1 MNFAIDRIEALL
13 LIAAL
18 VAMAAR
24 RMRVPYS
31 VGLVVAGI
39 ALSYFSSVTGFALTK
54 ELIFGAFLPPLVFE
68 AALFI
73 HWRELKADLGVI
85 VALATAG
92 VAASAAVTAAGMHF
106 IADWA
111 WSPALVFGALIAA
124 TDPVS
129 VIATFKEAG
138 VKGRLRLLVEAESLF
153 NDSTAAILFG
163 LAVAFATGAGATGAS
178 VSWTLVENIGGG
190 LLVGASVAG
199 ATLLLS
205 GRTTD
210 HLVELTFT
218 TVAAYGSFLIAE
230 HYHFSGVLATLVCG
244 LMVGNI
250 GPLGSI
256 SPKGRE
262 AVESFWEYAAF
273 VVNSLIFMLIG
284 IREAAQDFR
293 HVLWPATAAI
303 LLVTL
308 GRAVAIYP
316 LCALFAQT
324 ARRVTRRHQH
334 VLFWGGLRGA
344 LALALALGLPD
355 STPLREEILAVTFAV
370 VAFSLVVQG
379 LTMTPLLRRVGELPD
394 AAPPTRLPAQ
404 GVTKRAS

>member
-1 MNFAIDRIEALL
+1 MNLSIDRIEALL
-13 LIAAL
+13 LLAAL

-31 VGLVVAGI
+31 IGLVVAGI
-39 ALSYFSSVTGFALTK
+39 ALSFITTAPTFTLTK

-73 HWRELKADLGVI
+73 TWRELKADLGVI
-85 VALATAG
+85 LSLATVG
-92 VAASAAVTAAGMHF
+92 VTAAAAVTALGMHLL
-106 IADWA
+106 AGWA
-111 WSPALVFGALIAA
+111 WGPATVFGALIAA

-163 LAVAFATGAGATGAS
+163 VAVAVAMGSRATGIGI
-178 VSWTLVENIGGG
+178 SWTLFTNVGGG
-190 LLVGASVAG
+190 LAVGVAVGGAILLVAG
-199 ATLLLS
+199 Q
-205 GRTTD
+205 TTD

-218 TVAAYGSFLIAE
+218 TVAAYSSFLIAE
-230 HYHFSGVLATLVCG
+230 HFHFSGVLATLVCG
-244 LMVGNI
+244 LLVGNV

-273 VVNSLIFMLIG
+273 VVNSLIFILIG

-293 HVLWPATAAI
+293 HVIGPILIAI
-303 LLVTL
+303 VLVTL

-316 LCALFAQT
+316 LCALFRKGD
-324 ARRVTRRHQH
+324 RRVSAQHQH

-355 STPLREEILAVTFAV
+355 AMPLREEILAVTFAV
-370 VAFSLVVQG
+370 VAFSLFAQG
-379 LTMTPLLRRVGELPD
+379 LTMTPLLRRVGELPGGGGTG
-394 AAPPTRLPAQ
+394 AAEN
-404 GVTKRAS
+404 

>member
-31 VGLVVAGI
+31 IGLVVAGI
-39 ALSYFSSVTGFALTK
+39 GLSFISTSPGFTLTK

-73 HWRELKADLGVI
+73 RWDELKADLGVI
-85 VALATAG
+85 ASLATVG
-92 VAASAAVTAAGMHF
+92 VVASAAITAAGMHF
-106 IADWA
+106 VAGWG
-111 WSPALVFGALIAA
+111 WGPAAVFGSLIAA

-129 VIATFKEAG
+129 VIATFKESG

-163 LAVAFATGAGATGAS
+163 VALTMAMGAGAGAGD
-178 VSWTLVENIGGG
+178 VAVTLVKNVGGG
-190 LLVGASVAG
+190 LLVGGLVAG
-199 ATLLLS
+199 AILLIA
-205 GRTTD
+205 GQTTD

-218 TVAAYGSFLIAE
+218 TVAAYGAFLIAE

-244 LMVGNI
+244 LLVGNV

-256 SPKGRE
+256 SPRGRV

-273 VVNSLIFMLIG
+273 VVNSLIFILIG
-284 IREAAQDFR
+284 VREAAQDF
-293 HVLWPATAAI
+293 HAVLVPIGIAI
-303 LLVTL
+303 LGVTL

-316 LCALFAQT
+316 LCAAFGGTGRAV
-324 ARRVTRRHQH
+324 ARRHQH

-344 LALALALGLPD
+344 LALALALGLPEAM
-355 STPLREEILAVTFAV
+355 PLRDEILAVTFAV
-370 VAFSLVVQG
+370 VAFSLFAQG
-379 LTMTPLLRRVGELPD
+379 LTMTPLLRWAGELPG
-394 AAPPTRLPAQ
+394 PETE
-404 GVTKRAS
+404 RA

>member
-1 MNFAIDRIEALL
+1 MNFSIDRIEALL

-31 VGLVVAGI
+31 IGLVVAGI
-39 ALSYFSSVTGFALTK
+39 ALSFVTTAPGFTLTK

-73 HWRELKADLGVI
+73 HWRELKVDLGVI
-85 VALATAG
+85 ISLATIG
-92 VAASAAVTAAGMHF
+92 VTAAAAVTAIGMHYF
-106 IADWA
+106 AGWA
-111 WSPALVFGALIAA
+111 WGPASVFGALIAA

-129 VIATFKEAG
+129 VIATFKESG

-163 LAVAFATGAGATGAS
+163 VAVAIAMGAGATTGGI
-178 VSWTLVENIGGG
+178 SWTLITNVGGG
-190 LLVGASVAG
+190 LLVGGGVAG
-199 ATLLLS
+199 AILLIA
-205 GRTTD
+205 GQTTD

-244 LMVGNI
+244 LLVGNL

-256 SPKGRE
+256 SAKGRE

-273 VVNSLIFMLIG
+273 VVNSLIFILIG

-293 HVLWPATAAI
+293 HVYWPIVIAI

-316 LCALFAQT
+316 LCAVFRNG
-324 ARRVTRRHQH
+324 ARRVSMQHQH

-355 STPLREEILAVTFAV
+355 GMPQREEILAVTFGV
-370 VAFSLVVQG
+370 VAFSLFAQG
-379 LTMTPLLRRVGELPD
+379 LTMTPLLRRVGELPGAAD
-394 AAPPTRLPAQ
+394 KAVAPPA
-404 GVTKRAS
+404 

>member
-31 VGLVVAGI
+31 IGLVVAGI
-39 ALSYFSSVTGFALTK
+39 SLSFISTDTGFHLTK

-68 AALFI
+68 AALYI
-73 HWRELKADLGVI
+73 KWHELKADLGVI
-85 VALATAG
+85 VTLASAG
-92 VAASAAVTAAGMHF
+92 VVASAAVTAVGMHLL
-106 IADWA
+106 IGWP
-111 WSPALVFGALIAA
+111 WGPAMVFGALIAA

-163 LAVAFATGAGATGAS
+163 IAAAFALGQGTSAS
-178 VSWTLVENIGGG
+178 GVASTLFLNVGGG
-190 LLVGASVAG
+190 LVAG
-199 ATLLLS
+199 AVVAGLMLLIA
-205 GRTTD
+205 GHTTD

-230 HYHFSGVLATLVCG
+230 HFHFSGVLATLMCG
-244 LMVGNI
+244 LLVGNI

-273 VVNSLIFMLIG
+273 VVNSLIFILIG
-284 IREAAQDFR
+284 VREAAQSFR
-293 HVLWPATAAI
+293 NMLWPIVVAI
-303 LLVTL
+303 VLVTL
-308 GRAVAIYP
+308 GRAAAIYP
-316 LCALFAQT
+316 LCAMFRRSR
-324 ARRVTRRHQH
+324 RRVAMSHQH

-344 LALALALGLPD
+344 LALALALGLSDAMPHRD
-355 STPLREEILAVTFAV
+355 DILAVTFAV
-370 VAFSLVVQG
+370 VAFSLFAHG
-379 LTMTPLLRRVGELPD
+379 LTMTPLLRRVGELPGGGLASR
-394 AAPPTRLPAQ
+394 AAPDTLRSR
-404 GVTKRAS
+404 GD

>member
-1 MNFAIDRIEALL
+1 MNLSIDRIEALL
-13 LIAAL
+13 LLAAL

-31 VGLVVAGI
+31 IGLVVAGI
-39 ALSYFSSVTGFALTK
+39 ALSFITTAPTFTLTK

-73 HWRELKADLGVI
+73 TWRELKADLGVI
-85 VALATAG
+85 LSLATVG
-92 VAASAAVTAAGMHF
+92 VTAAAAVTALGMHLL
-106 IADWA
+106 AGWA
-111 WSPALVFGALIAA
+111 WGPATVFGALIAA

-163 LAVAFATGAGATGAS
+163 VAVAVAMGSRATGIGI
-178 VSWTLVENIGGG
+178 SWTLFTNVGGG
-190 LLVGASVAG
+190 LAVGVAVGGAILLVAG
-199 ATLLLS
+199 Q
-205 GRTTD
+205 TTD

-230 HYHFSGVLATLVCG
+230 HFHFSGVLATLVCG
-244 LMVGNI
+244 LLVGNV

-273 VVNSLIFMLIG
+273 VVNSLIFILIG

-293 HVLWPATAAI
+293 HVIGPILIAI
-303 LLVTL
+303 VLVTL

-316 LCALFAQT
+316 LCALFRKGD
-324 ARRVTRRHQH
+324 RRVSAQHQH

-355 STPLREEILAVTFAV
+355 AMPLREEILAVTFAV
-370 VAFSLVVQG
+370 VAFSLFAQG
-379 LTMTPLLRRVGELPD
+379 LTMTPLLRRVGELPGGGGTG
-394 AAPPTRLPAQ
+394 AAEN
-404 GVTKRAS
+404 